1 MDKSDKKKQE
11 EALKN
16 SFMPGMANQ
25 AFLDAAQAA
34 QILGKLIILKK
45 VVQKN

>member
-16 SFMPGMANQ
+16 SFMQGGLANPA
-25 AFLDAAQAA
+25 AFLDAASL
-34 QILGKLIILKK
+34 LGKPS
-45 VVQKN
+45 NS

>member
-16 SFMPGMANQ
+16 SFMPGLANPA
-25 AFLDAAQAA
+25 AFLDAASL
-34 QILGKLIILKK
+34 LGEFTRRRLL
-45 VVQKN
+45 